1 MNNTE
6 IQDPRTVGVD
16 GLTGLTA
23 GTDYLNPLK
32 PYMLDFSDP
41 SVRTQYASVQQDLGH
56 LISGPAPL
64 NLPENFGESKY
75 DKRVKNLSQI
85 NNLNEFRANEQSSI
99 AKIGAGVAKGAVLA
113 ATTFAD
119 GVVGTLAGV
128 FNIIDEAAQ
137 GNVKSGSDA
146 LNAFV
151 SNPFSQAMN
160 AVNEW
165 SEKALPNYYTYAETN
180 SPWYSNIFTAN
191 FLGDKFLKNL
201 GFMIGAAYSG
211 KVTAGVMSKA
221 MGLSKV
227 RNAFKGAV
235 TTQSGKVLTDPAQIL
250 KAYQSGD
257 AFMDGVK
264 LTEDLAKAAKKLK
277 HAEFALKTVGS
288 VTAAM
293 GEGRIEA
300 ISNSEMWAKGL
311 EQKAADDL
319 AYGKETIKYDLQ
331 KEHPEWFG
339 FVRNPNGYGMSVQLI
354 SPEGIAEYEKR
365 VGALQTKYEQTLAKI
380 AEEKAYMAN
389 QIFLA
394 NTAFLTVSN
403 NLTLGRFFAGGYT
416 KGRHF
421 TNLVKKQGDDFIAN
435 NTPLA
440 MKRVR
445 AFSTPFIEANE
456 EMGQAM
462 ISETTGIKHGAE
474 VNSFYGKMLQ
484 ENATSDLTNWYN
496 AISEGFHNTYG
507 NLDRWE
513 EGFIGF
519 ITGSLGMPQFSIVTK
534 ESGKKGLS
542 FSMSGELWDGLKD
555 VSEMRKQQE
564 EILAAINPAIQ
575 NKEFLNKFQSLVRHN
590 VIQSEKD
597 NALQTGDK
605 VAYKNAEVEEIVNL
619 AIMYD
624 QAGAMQD
631 LFDEIES
638 AENFTE
644 DDITAIREAMNQKG
658 AAQTQADNK
667 SDKEILDELKH
678 EASQVKKTID
688 KYLEVSS
695 NFKTLYGENIDKD
708 LLHELTATL
717 VHIDDHE
724 TRFKDI
730 FDKVKKH
737 LKESQSAYNSR
748 RVGVNAT
755 RQNFVNI
762 DELNAEDLLQFGRE
776 DGNKILQANK
786 EYFDK
791 HQIKDPT
798 YVETLQD
805 YADLFTL
812 FNQRLDFIEKYNTL
826 SQHPELFTQAN
837 KELRDRL
844 HQEHLDKIDN
854 LFLEGFNDVQDIEA
868 FRTKLKGLKPEII
881 DRLLEK
887 MESGSN
893 DTLKGLAKQY
903 KKYDKNVDELVNLVN
918 SLSLSGTTQQQI
930 LQAINNNP
938 NDFDA
943 VLNSLKAL
951 LEDDSI
957 AQTIKDDLQ
966 KLLDAFEQ
974 EETVKPNKRKN
985 SSTQQKKNAPEPED
999 KKPKMAKELDIDDD
1013 TLDNES
1019 NEDENTDEDEDE
1031 DDLMSKLEKCT
1042 TLAEATALLNS
1053 VSDISATDKKKLL
1066 NTVKRRLGARPIVND
1081 QRGKQAQKDA
1091 EQKNDTATVKQ
1102 ILKSWID
1109 TLYDYIQLKKDKTL
1123 KRYTPEDSNRLKV
1136 QELLIETGAYDFVD
1150 SGALGDR
1157 LLSDSKTPIYLV
1169 KAPTSKAPKF
1179 YTFLAVPKDPKK
1191 SISTANLQIV
1201 GVVGYNA
1208 NHEDKYDTLN
1218 KYIKGKFKTTKND
1231 WVFVEDNGQ
1240 KVFTTVSHVYSGRMA
1255 TKDTQETLTLDYL
1268 QSGRSA
1274 LALRIESGWR
1284 SVVTDNIVDLNI
1296 NNPTNRNGSVWLL
1309 TKGADGLW
1317 YPKYVEIKSTQE
1329 WYNEH
1334 KDDDN
1339 NPLISQL
1346 KEAIEALKSSNEYEQ
1361 MTGKIAI
1368 KSIFN
1373 FGSEQDISFNS
1384 DEGVVQIFVKNI
1396 GIVNAFDENS
1406 STEDILQTIIDMNL
1420 RLQVST
1426 VDIQDANEVK
1436 KLVEAGIFKT
1446 DIQLVADKDG
1456 NPHPSNVNSSFDINP
1471 LDEDGNI
1478 IELEQEQ
1485 TGHTGTR
1492 GINKSKPQYTFTM
1505 QTGNKSVTYSK
1516 DSEGNWFK
1524 MDGKE
1529 KVAVPNLDEWQDFL
1543 LDDSVTVKK
1552 SSNGQWFKKIGNG
1565 RVAHISEQ
1573 EAQRIKQSKQKA
1585 AQKKQQLAS
1594 QREMLDTLNEEDG
1607 VTGVI
1612 LEDQQDDENGATLNK
1627 LFKPSKQ
1634 SSQEQGTPT
1643 SSPKLQ
1649 KPKKATKKA
1658 VSAEHKQEVEQQKK
1672 QPKVIAKPEVESQ
1685 PTSEQP
1691 TTKANHFQ
1699 TRAAKRMAEMQ
1710 GKPKVERL
1718 SNQQIDDYLKSLHG
1732 DVSNVLN
1739 PDGTYY
1745 HIPASSIL
1753 EDMQQKGID
1762 ISTITS
1768 LETLQQQLETY
1779 QKCHGGKIFL
1789 IQ

>member
-1 MNNTE
+1 MDNTQ
-6 IQDPRTVGVD
+6 IQDPSVIGTQ
-16 GLTGLTA
+16 GLKGLQA
-23 GTDYLNPLK
+23 GTDYLNPLVATRWDLSN
-32 PYMLDFSDP
+32 PLVAQEYGAILQQS
-41 SVRTQYASVQQDLGH
+41 QDLYG
-56 LISGPAPL
+56 GPRPIAVPDD
-64 NLPENFGESKY
+64 FGESRY
-75 DKRVKNLSQI
+75 DKRVKHLSDI
-85 NNLNEFRANEQSSI
+85 ANLNEFRANEQSAI

-137 GNVKSGSDA
+137 GNIKSGSDA

-165 SEKALPNYYTYAETN
+165 SEQALPNYYTYAETN
-180 SPWYSNIFTAN
+180 APWYSNIFTAN

-211 KVTAGVMSKA
+211 KVTAGTMSKA

-235 TTQSGKVLTDPAQIL
+235 TTQSGKVLTDPAQIV

-277 HAEFALKTVGS
+277 NAEFALKTVGS

-311 EQKAADDL
+311 EQKATDDL
-319 AYGKETIKYDLQ
+319 EAGKETIKYDLQ
-331 KEHPEWFG
+331 REHPEWFAY
-339 FVRNPNGYGMSVQLI
+339 VRNSDGYGMSVQLI

-365 VGALQTKYEQTLAKI
+365 AAVLQAKYEQTMAKI

-435 NTPLA
+435 NTPIA

-462 ISETTGIKHGAE
+462 ISETIGIKHGAE

-542 FSMSGELWDGLKD
+542 FSMSGELWDGLRD

-564 EILAAINPAIQ
+564 EILAAINPAVQ

-624 QAGAMQD
+624 QAGAMQE

-638 AENFTE
+638 AENFTA

-658 AAQTQADNK
+658 ATQTQADNK
-667 SDKEILDELKH
+667 SDDEILDELKH

-695 NFKTLYGENIDKD
+695 NLKTLYGENIDRD
-708 LLHELTATL
+708 LLNELTATL

-724 TRFKDI
+724 NRFKDI
-730 FDKVKKH
+730 FNKVKNH
-737 LKESQSAYNSR
+737 FQESQAAYNSR
-748 RVGVNAT
+748 RVGINAT
-755 RQNFVNI
+755 RRNFVNI
-762 DELNAEDLLQFGRE
+762 SELNAEDLLQFGRE

-786 EYFDK
+786 EYLTK
-791 HQIKDPT
+791 RQIQDPT
-798 YVETLQD
+798 YVQTLQD

-812 FNQRLDFIEKYNTL
+812 FNQRLDFIEKYNAL
-826 SQHPELFTQAN
+826 SQNPKLFTQAN

-854 LFLEGFNDVQDIEA
+854 LFLEGFNDVQDIES

-887 MESGSN
+887 IESGSN

-918 SLSLSGTTQQQI
+918 SLQLSGATQQQI

-966 KLLDAFEQ
+966 KLLDSFEQ
-974 EETVKPNKRKN
+974 EETVKPNKRKK
-985 SSTQQKKNAPEPED
+985 SSTQQKKNAPEPEN
-999 KKPKMAKELDIDDD
+999 KKQKMAGALGIDDE
-1013 TLDNES
+1013 TLDDD
-1019 NEDENTDEDEDE
+1019 DENTDEDEDE

-1042 TLAEATALLNS
+1042 TLAEATVLLNS
-1053 VSDISATDKKKLL
+1053 ISDISATDKKKLL

-1081 QRGKQAQKDA
+1081 QKGKQAQKDA

-1123 KRYTPEDSNRLKV
+1123 KRYTPEDQNRLKV

-1157 LLSDSKTPIYLV
+1157 LLHDSKTPIYLV

-1179 YTFLAVPKDPKK
+1179 YTFLAVPKDSKQP
-1191 SISTANLQIV
+1191 ISANNLQIV

-1218 KYIKGKFKTTKND
+1218 KYIEGKFKTTKND
-1231 WVFVEDNGQ
+1231 WVFIEDNGN

-1384 DEGVVQIFVKNI
+1384 DEGVAQIFVKNI
-1396 GIVNAFDENS
+1396 GVVKAFDENS
-1406 STEDILQTIIDMNL
+1406 NTEDILQAIIDMNL

-1426 VDIQDANEVK
+1426 VDIQDANEVN
-1436 KLVEAGIFKT
+1436 KLVESGIFKT

-1471 LDEDGNI
+1471 LDENGNI

-1505 QTGNKSVTYSK
+1505 QTGNTSVTYSK

-1552 SSNGQWFKKIGNG
+1552 NSKGLWFKKIGNG

-1573 EAQRIKQSKQKA
+1573 EAINIKQAKQKA

-1594 QREMLDTLNEEDG
+1594 QREMLATLNEDDE
-1607 VTGVI
+1607 TGAI
-1612 LEDQQDDENGATLNK
+1612 LEDKQDDENGATLDK

-1649 KPKKATKKA
+1649 RPKKAIKKA
-1658 VSAEHKQEVEQQKK
+1658 VSAEHKQEVEEQKK
-1672 QPKVIAKPEVESQ
+1672 QPKVIAQPEVESK

-1691 TTKANHFQ
+1691 AKKANHFQ

-1745 HIPASSIL
+1745 HIPVSSIL

>member
-1 MNNTE
+1 MNNTQ
-6 IQDPRTVGVD
+6 IQDPSVIGTQ
-16 GLTGLTA
+16 GLKGLQA
-23 GTDYLNPLK
+23 GTDYLNPLVATRWD
-32 PYMLDFSDP
+32 LSDP
-41 SVRTQYASVQQDLGH
+41 LTSQEYVSRLEQSQETYG
-56 LISGPAPL
+56 GPRSIAVPD
-64 NLPENFGESKY
+64 NFGESKY
-75 DKRVKNLSQI
+75 DKRVKHLSDI
-85 NNLNEFRANEQSSI
+85 ANLNEFRANEQSSI

-128 FNIIDEAAQ
+128 FNIIEEAAK

-160 AVNEW
+160 SINEW
-165 SEKALPNYYTYAETN
+165 SEQALPNYYTYAETN
-180 SPWYSNIFTAN
+180 GPWYSNVFTAN

-277 HAEFALKTVGS
+277 NAEFVLKTVGS

-331 KEHPEWFG
+331 KEHPEWFA
-339 FVRNPNGYGMSVQLI
+339 FVRNPDGYGMSVQLVN
-354 SPEGIAEYEKR
+354 PEGIVEYEKR
-365 VGALQTKYEQTLAKI
+365 VGALQAKYEQTLAKI

-435 NTPLA
+435 NTPLT

-605 VAYKNAEVEEIVNL
+605 VAYKNAEIEEIVNL

-624 QAGAMQD
+624 RAGAMQD

-644 DDITAIREAMNQKG
+644 DDITAIREAMNEKG
-658 AAQTQADNK
+658 ATQTQADNK
-667 SDKEILDELKH
+667 SDAEILDELKH

-695 NFKTLYGENIDKD
+695 NLKTLYGENIDSD
-708 LLHELTATL
+708 LLNELTATL

-730 FDKVKKH
+730 FDKVQKRF
-737 LKESQSAYNSR
+737 KEAQSAYNSR
-748 RVGVNAT
+748 RVGINAT
-755 RQNFVNI
+755 KQNFVNI
-762 DELNAEDLLQFGRE
+762 NELNAEDLLQFGRE

-812 FNQRLDFIEKYNTL
+812 FNQRLDFIEKYNAL
-826 SQHPELFTQAN
+826 SQNPELFTKAN
-837 KELRDRL
+837 KELRERL

-854 LFLEGFNDVQDIEA
+854 LFLEGFNDVQDIES

-887 MESGSN
+887 IESGTN

-918 SLSLSGTTQQQI
+918 SLQLSGATQQQI

-951 LEDDSI
+951 LEDDSV
-957 AQTIKDDLQ
+957 AQPIKDDVQ

-974 EETVKPNKRKN
+974 EETIKPNKRKK
-985 SSTQQKKNAPEPED
+985 SSAKQKKNDQEPAD
-999 KKPKMAKELDIDDD
+999 KKQKMAGGLGIDDD
-1013 TLDNES
+1013 ALDN
-1019 NEDENTDEDEDE
+1019 NKEDTEEDEDK

-1042 TLAEATALLNS
+1042 TLAEAAALLNS
-1053 VSDISATDKKKLL
+1053 VSNISETDKKKLL
-1066 NTVKRRLGARPIVND
+1066 NAVKKRLGARPIVND
-1081 QRGKQAQKDA
+1081 QRGQQAQKDA

-1123 KRYTPEDSNRLKV
+1123 KRYTPTDQNRLKV

-1157 LLSDSKTPIYLV
+1157 LLHDSKTPIYLV

-1179 YTFLAVPKDPKK
+1179 YTFLAVPKDSKQP
-1191 SISTANLQIV
+1191 ISTDNLQIV
-1201 GVVGYNA
+1201 GVVGYNT

-1218 KYIKGKFKTTKND
+1218 TYIKDKFTTKKND
-1231 WVFVEDNGQ
+1231 WVFIEDNGQ

-1255 TKDTQETLTLDYL
+1255 TKNTKETLTLDYL

-1296 NNPTNRNGSVWLL
+1296 NNPTDRNGSIWLL

-1317 YPKYVEIKSTQE
+1317 YPKYVEVKSTQE

-1373 FGSEQDISFNS
+1373 FGSEQDVSFNS
-1384 DEGVVQIFVKNI
+1384 DEGIVQIFIKNI
-1396 GIVNAFDENS
+1396 GVVKAFDENS
-1406 STEDILQTIIDMNL
+1406 NTEDILQAIIDMNL

-1426 VDIQDANEVK
+1426 VDIQNANEVK

-1471 LDEDGNI
+1471 LDETGNI

-1505 QTGNKSVTYSK
+1505 QTGNKAVTYSK

-1552 SSNGQWFKKIGNG
+1552 SSKGQWFKKIGNG
-1565 RVAHISEQ
+1565 RVALISEQ
-1573 EAQRIKQSKQKA
+1573 EAQRIKQAKQKA

-1594 QREMLDTLNEEDG
+1594 QREMLETLNEENG

-1612 LEDQQDDENGATLNK
+1612 LEDQQDDENGAKLDK

-1649 KPKKATKKA
+1649 RPKKATKKA
-1658 VSAEHKQEVEQQKK
+1658 VSAEHKQEVEEQKNQPQVIE
-1672 QPKVIAKPEVESQ
+1672 QPKVESQ

-1691 TTKANHFQ
+1691 TKKANHFQ

-1718 SNQQIDDYLKSLHG
+1718 SNQQIKDYLDSLEG
-1732 DVSNVLN
+1732 KISTLN
-1739 PDGTYY
+1739 PEGLP
-1745 HIPASSIL
+1745 HRRGIFEIFSK
-1753 EDMQQKGID
+1753 MQAAGMD
-1762 ISTITS
+1762 ITTITS
-1768 LETLQQQLETY
+1768 IETLQQQLETF
-1779 QKCHGGKIFL
+1779 QKCHGGKLFRDDPF
-1789 IQ
+1789 

>member
-1 MNNTE
+1 MNNTQ
-6 IQDPRTVGVD
+6 IQDPSVIGTQ
-16 GLTGLTA
+16 GLKGLQA
-23 GTDYLNPLK
+23 GTDYLNPLVTTRWD
-32 PYMLDFSDP
+32 LSDP
-41 SVRTQYASVQQDLGH
+41 LVSQEYVSILEQSQETYG
-56 LISGPAPL
+56 GPRPL
-64 NLPENFGESKY
+64 AIPDDFGESKY
-75 DKRVKNLSQI
+75 DKRVKHLSDI
-85 NNLNEFRANEQSSI
+85 ANLNEFRANEQSSI

-119 GVVGTLAGV
+119 GIIGSLAGV
-128 FNIIDEAAQ
+128 FNIVSEAAQ
-137 GNVKSGSDA
+137 GNVKSVSDA

-160 AVNEW
+160 SINEW
-165 SEKALPNYYTYAETN
+165 SEQALPNYYTYAEN
-180 SPWYSNIFTAN
+180 NGPWYSNIFTAN

-211 KVTAGVMSKA
+211 KVTAGAMSKA

-235 TTQSGKVLTDPAQIL
+235 TTQSGKVLTDPTAIL
-250 KAYQSGD
+250 KAYESGD

-277 HAEFALKTVGS
+277 NAEFTLKTVGS

-331 KEHPEWFG
+331 REHPEWFA
-339 FVRNPNGYGMSVQLI
+339 FVRNPDGYGMSVQLVN
-354 SPEGIAEYEKR
+354 PAGIAEYEKR
-365 VGALQTKYEQTLAKI
+365 VGVLQTKYERTLAKI

-445 AFSTPFIEANE
+445 AFSTPFVEANE

-658 AAQTQADNK
+658 ATQTQADNK
-667 SDKEILDELKH
+667 SDEEILDELKH

-695 NFKTLYGENIDKD
+695 NLKTLYGENIDRD
-708 LLHELTATL
+708 LLNELTATL

-724 TRFKDI
+724 TRFTDI
-730 FDKVKKH
+730 FEKVKKRF
-737 LKESQSAYNSR
+737 KESQSAYNSR
-748 RVGVNAT
+748 RVGINAT

-812 FNQRLDFIEKYNTL
+812 FNQRLDFIEKYNAL
-826 SQHPELFTQAN
+826 SQNPELFTKAN

-854 LFLEGFNDVQDIEA
+854 LFLEGFNDVQDIES

-903 KKYDKNVDELVNLVN
+903 KKYDKNVDELFNLVN
-918 SLSLSGTTQQQI
+918 SLQLSGATQQQI
-930 LQAINNNP
+930 FQAINNNP

-951 LEDDSI
+951 LEDDST
-957 AQTIKDDLQ
+957 AQPIKDDLQ
-966 KLLDAFEQ
+966 KLLDSFEQ
-974 EETVKPNKRKN
+974 EETVKPNKRKK
-985 SSTQQKKNAPEPED
+985 SSTKQKKNDQEPAD
-999 KKPKMAKELDIDDD
+999 KKQKMAGGLGIDDD
-1013 TLDNES
+1013 ALDDN
-1019 NEDENTDEDEDE
+1019 NEDTDEDEDTN
-1031 DDLMSKLEKCT
+1031 DLMSKLEKCT

-1053 VSDISATDKKKLL
+1053 ISDISATDKKRLL
-1066 NTVKRRLGARPIVND
+1066 NVVKRRLGARPIVND
-1081 QRGKQAQKDA
+1081 QRGQQAQTDA

-1123 KRYTPEDSNRLKV
+1123 KRYTPTDQNRLKV

-1157 LLSDSKTPIYLV
+1157 LLQNSKTPIYLV

-1179 YTFLAVPKDPKK
+1179 YTFLAVPNDPKQP
-1191 SISTANLQIV
+1191 ISTDNLQIV
-1201 GVVGYNA
+1201 GVVGYNTD
-1208 NHEDKYDTLN
+1208 HEDKYDTLN
-1218 KYIKGKFKTTKND
+1218 KYIEGKFTTKKND
-1231 WVFVEDNGQ
+1231 WVFIEDNGQ

-1296 NNPTNRNGSVWLL
+1296 NNPTNRNGSIWLL

-1334 KDDDN
+1334 KDDDSN
-1339 NPLISQL
+1339 HLISQL

-1396 GIVNAFDENS
+1396 GIVKAFDENS
-1406 STEDILQTIIDMNL
+1406 STEDILQAIIDMNL

-1471 LDEDGNI
+1471 LDEEGNI

-1573 EAQRIKQSKQKA
+1573 EAQRIKQAKQKA

-1612 LEDQQDDENGATLNK
+1612 LEDQQDDENGATLDK

-1634 SSQEQGTPT
+1634 SSQEQGFPT
-1643 SSPKLQ
+1643 SSSKLQ

-1658 VSAEHKQEVEQQKK
+1658 VSAAHKQEVEEQKK
-1672 QPKVIAKPEVESQ
+1672 QPKVIAQPEVESQ

-1718 SNQQIDDYLKSLHG
+1718 SNQQIDDYLISLEG
-1732 DVSNVLN
+1732 KVSTLN
-1739 PDGTYY
+1739 PEGL
-1745 HIPASSIL
+1745 PNSVEVSIL
-1753 EDMQQKGID
+1753 LTKMQDAGMD

-1768 LETLQQQLETY
+1768 IETLQQQLETF
-1779 QKCHGGKIFL
+1779 QKCHGGKLFTYDPF
-1789 IQ
+1789 